1 MLGIRSRGANFFPIR
16 EDANRR
22 ITDTW
27 AAPVRLDRFPFRIT
41 SRCNAGR
48 APQVVPIWQEQ
59 WSLEMDEATEVPTKA
74 DQPHR
79 EQRTVPRYAFIAH
92 VDVVEPASDTRIA
105 ARVSEISRKGCYVDV
120 LVTLPASTLIQ
131 LKILRDRGTFTTKG
145 KIIYVQEGMGMGVAF
160 VDIAEDQLKILDGWL
175 VEIAS

>member
-74 DQPHR
+74 D
-79 EQRTVPRYAFIAH
+79 
-92 VDVVEPASDTRIA
+92 
-105 ARVSEISRKGCYVDV
+105 
-120 LVTLPASTLIQ
+120 
-131 LKILRDRGTFTTKG
+131 
-145 KIIYVQEGMGMGVAF
+145 
-160 VDIAEDQLKILDGWL
+160 
-175 VEIAS
+175 

>member
-1 MLGIRSRGANFFPIR
+1 MLGIGSRDPNIFPIR
-16 EDANRR
+16 EDDDSRN
-22 ITDTW
+22 TDPW
-27 AAPVRLDRFPFRIT
+27 AVPVRLDRFPFRVIA
-41 SRCNAGR
+41 SCNTGR
-48 APQVVPIWQEQ
+48 VPRVVPIWQEQ
-59 WSLEMDEATEVPTKA
+59 WSLEMDEATEVPVKP

-120 LVTLPASTLIQ
+120 LVTLPTGTLIQ
-131 LKILRDRGTFTTKG
+131 LKILRDQGSFTTKG